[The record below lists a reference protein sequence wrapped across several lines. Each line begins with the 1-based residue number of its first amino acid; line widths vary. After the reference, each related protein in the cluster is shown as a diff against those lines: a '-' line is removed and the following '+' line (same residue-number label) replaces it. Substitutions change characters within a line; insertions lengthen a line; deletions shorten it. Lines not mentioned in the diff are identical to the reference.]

1 MREGG
6 IWIHSLLSISRSTT
20 PRTLIFKGAISEH
33 YKLLLIMGKASLELY
48 RVFEMSLSPAN
59 MANSWGPGS
68 RNTQYYISQRAE
80 STLTCHLCQARACLQ
95 SIVFPPLLP
104 LLLFLLNDDSKMKRK
119 HMYWNKAWN
128 FIFGCLWRPF
138 SYNCPAK
145 PSSNDTWRRTLVRK
159 RCCTIIGTTIN
170 FITCDPNLYSA
181 LGWYALRLQYGSY
194 TLKKFMKKGTI
205 IDFIFS
211 DLILYSPPQVL
222 VPLGA

>member
-6 IWIHSLLSISRSTT
+6 IPIHSLLLISRSTT

-80 STLTCHLCQARACLQ
+80 STLTYL
-95 SIVFPPLLP
+95 PPVSSSSLFATYR
-104 LLLFLLNDDSKMKRK
+104 LLLYLLNDDSKMKRK

-170 FITCDPNLYSA
+170 LVTCDPNSYSA

-205 IDFIFS
+205 IDFIFR
-211 DLILYSPPQVL
+211 DLILYSPPPQVL

>member
-6 IWIHSLLSISRSTT
+6 IRIHSLLSISRSTT

-48 RVFEMSLSPAN
+48 RVFEMRLSPAN

-80 STLTCHLCQARACLQ
+80 STLTYL
-95 SIVFPPLLP
+95 PPVSSSSLFATYR
-104 LLLFLLNDDSKMKRK
+104 LLLYLLNDDSKMKRK

-159 RCCTIIGTTIN
+159 RCCTIIGTMIN
-170 FITCDPNLYSA
+170 FITCDPNSYSA

-211 DLILYSPPQVL
+211 DLILYSPPRSWYL
-222 VPLGA
+222 

>member
-6 IWIHSLLSISRSTT
+6 IRIHSLLSISRSTT

-80 STLTCHLCQARACLQ
+80 STLTYL
-95 SIVFPPLLP
+95 PPMSSSS
-104 LLLFLLNDDSKMKRK
+104 LFATYRLSPPYFKYSLYSSTCSMMTPRWRENICIEIK
-119 HMYWNKAWN
+119 HEISYLDVSGA
-128 FIFGCLWRPF
+128 LF

-145 PSSNDTWRRTLVRK
+145 PFSNDTWRGTLWSKV
-159 RCCTIIGTTIN
+159 
-170 FITCDPNLYSA
+170 
-181 LGWYALRLQYGSY
+181 Q
-194 TLKKFMKKGTI
+194 
-205 IDFIFS
+205 
-211 DLILYSPPQVL
+211 
-222 VPLGA
+222 

>member
-80 STLTCHLCQARACLQ
+80 STLTYL
-95 SIVFPPLLP
+95 PPVSSSSMFATYR
-104 LLLFLLNDDSKMKRK
+104 LLLYLLNDDSKMKRK

-194 TLKKFMKKGTI
+194 TLKKFMKKGT
-205 IDFIFS
+205 
-211 DLILYSPPQVL
+211 LYVHACYRWCPSSP
-222 VPLGA
+222 

>member
-6 IWIHSLLSISRSTT
+6 IRIHSLLSISRSTT

-33 YKLLLIMGKASLELY
+33 YKLLLNMGKASLELN
-48 RVFEMSLSPAN
+48 RVFEMRLSPTN

-80 STLTCHLCQARACLQ
+80 STLTYL
-95 SIVFPPLLP
+95 PPVSSSSLFATYR
-104 LLLFLLNDDSKMKRK
+104 LLLYLLNDDSKMKRK

-170 FITCDPNLYSA
+170 LVTCDPNSYSA
-181 LGWYALRLQYGSY
+181 LGWYALRLQYGSDAFRK
-194 TLKKFMKKGTI
+194 LWRKV
-205 IDFIFS
+205 
-211 DLILYSPPQVL
+211 Q
-222 VPLGA
+222 

>member
-6 IWIHSLLSISRSTT
+6 IRIHSLLSISRSTT

-80 STLTCHLCQARACLQ
+80 STLTYL
-95 SIVFPPLLP
+95 PPVSSSSLFATYR
-104 LLLFLLNDDSKMKRK
+104 LLLYLLNDDSKMKRK

-145 PSSNDTWRRTLVRK
+145 PSSNDTCSGPGSRVELGGVLVR
-159 RCCTIIGTTIN
+159 RN
-170 FITCDPNLYSA
+170 
-181 LGWYALRLQYGSY
+181 W
-194 TLKKFMKKGTI
+194 
-205 IDFIFS
+205 
-211 DLILYSPPQVL
+211 DLITGQESRSSS
-222 VPLGA
+222 

>member
-6 IWIHSLLSISRSTT
+6 IRIHSLLSISRSTT

-48 RVFEMSLSPAN
+48 RVFEMRLSPAN

-80 STLTCHLCQARACLQ
+80 STLTY
-95 SIVFPPLLP
+95 SPPVSSSSLFATYR
-104 LLLFLLNDDSKMKRK
+104 LLLYLLNDDSKMKRK

-181 LGWYALRLQYGSY
+181 LGWCALRLQYGSD
-194 TLKKFMKKGTI
+194 TLKN
-205 IDFIFS
+205 
-211 DLILYSPPQVL
+211 LWREVQ
-222 VPLGA
+222 